1 MENLLDGWGLTVVT
15 FSPLVGVA
23 LMLLIPRYQ
32 EDRHKLVALVTSLWV
47 ALVAVLL
54 LIEFDIGHTD
64 RL

>member
-32 EDRHKLVALVTSLWV
+32 EDRHKLVALVTSLW
-47 ALVAVLL
+47 
-54 LIEFDIGHTD
+54 EIG
-64 RL
+64 RASCRERV